1 MRCSCRWGPYIR
13 NTPEYY
19 IKKDSIWLSTNRKL
33 SESNTAQNG
42 QQHKK
47 RSEANS
53 EVGIYMARLYVE
65 IPKNTTFQQRCHHE
79 DRCAIWIYMLTLHSS
94 TVSSPPSP
102 LLKDIPNANRVGP
115 FGQFY
120 EICPV
125 LFTPTWDAA
134 FAINSKTGKHQAEN
148 GCTLDEKQKNESTH
162 EMTLS
167 LDA

>member
-19 IKKDSIWLSTNRKL
+19 IKKDSIWLSTNRKS

-79 DRCAIWIYMLTLHSS
+79 DRCAIWIYMLTVHSS
-94 TVSSPPSP
+94 PVSSPPSP
-102 LLKDIPNANRVGP
+102 LLKNIANAHPVGP
-115 FGQFY
+115 FAQCLRDMLSVVYSHVRCCF
-120 EICPV
+120 CSNLKTVV
-125 LFTPTWDAA
+125 LWTR
-134 FAINSKTGKHQAEN
+134 SK
-148 GCTLDEKQKNESTH
+148 KNESIH